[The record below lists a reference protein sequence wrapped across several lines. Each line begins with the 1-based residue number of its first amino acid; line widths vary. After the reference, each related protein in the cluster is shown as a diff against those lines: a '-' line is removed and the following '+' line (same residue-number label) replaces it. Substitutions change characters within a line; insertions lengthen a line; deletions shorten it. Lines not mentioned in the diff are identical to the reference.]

1 MRDITQEEF
10 VKIQKDFDNL
20 IQMQKMK
27 IVFDPSPKSNRT
39 LELMQDI
46 QKNLHFIQPK

>member
-1 MRDITQEEF
+1 MKDLTQEEYKHIESEF
-10 VKIQKDFDNL
+10 QKL
-20 IQMQKMK
+20 IDQQRML
-27 IVFDPSPKSNRT
+27 VEFNPHPKSNRT

>member
-1 MRDITQEEF
+1 MQDLTQEEF
-10 VKIQKDFDNL
+10 KQIEKDFQDL
-20 IQMQKMK
+20 IEKQKQ
-27 IVFDPSPKSNRT
+27 FTTFNPSPRSNQT

>member
-27 IVFDPSPKSNRT
+27 IVFNPNPKSNRT
-39 LELMQDI
+39 LELMESIKKD
-46 QKNLHFIQPK
+46 LHLIQPK